1 MPRLLLLPPTEFGP
15 VIDPR
20 DCELSRSLIADVT
33 LSLCRSRLYDVVAP
47 FTAQQLRDSAVAE
60 QAIPFDYVVRIS
72 LVGRDAPLPFSLL
85 RIDIGDARTGESLHQ
100 GEMELRTGNMIGLH
114 QGLSSVVVDRICGRI
129 AREELLRYRR
139 TGAASAYVHYLLAM
153 RRGDRTDLPSLQLA
167 QKSLARSIQLAPD
180 FVPALSEL
188 ARTKTLEWLERG
200 SADRAL
206 LKEATHLAERGHR
219 YDPLDSSSLREIG
232 HAALYQHDL
241 ASALAH
247 FDAALELAPNHA
259 DLLVDQADVL
269 THMSRHVEAE
279 TLITRALA
287 LNPLAPDDYYWIGG
301 AVSFFRERYQE
312 AIDRLTAM
320 RSPGLALRLLA
331 ASAAMNGDADDARRY
346 RDLALKRDPSFT
358 VSKWTS
364 LYPEPN
370 QSDTAHYLRAL
381 RMAGFS

>member
-1 MPRLLLLPPTEFGP
+1 MLPPTETGP

-20 DCELSRSLIADVT
+20 DCELSRSLVEDVT
-33 LSLCRSRLYDVVAP
+33 LTLCRSRLYDVVAP
-47 FTAQQLRDSAVAE
+47 FTAQQLLEREAGEHS
-60 QAIPFDYVVRIS
+60 ISFDYIVRIS
-72 LVGRDAPLPFSLL
+72 LVARDTPLPFSLL
-85 RIDIGDARTGESLHQ
+85 RIDIGDARSGQSIHQ
-100 GEMELRTGNMIGLH
+100 GEMELRTGNLIGLH
-114 QGLSSVVVDRICGRI
+114 QGLSSVVVDRICGQI
-129 AREELLRYRR
+129 AREELYRFRR

-153 RRGDRTDLPSLQLA
+153 RRGDRADLPSLLLA

-206 LKEATHLAERGHR
+206 LREATHLAERGHR

-241 ASALAH
+241 ASALEH

-331 ASAAMNGDADDARRY
+331 ASAAMNGDLEEARRY
-346 RDLALKRDPSFT
+346 RDQVLERDPSFT
-358 VSKWTS
+358 VAKWAS

-370 QSDTAHYLRAL
+370 RTDTAHYLQAL

>member
-1 MPRLLLLPPTEFGP
+1 MTTLADSPLHTPQHPLREFWDYFSTNKGAVAGLIIVLVVLLMAAFAPLIAPYPPDATDSTVFLTPPAWQAGGSSAHLLGTDAIG
-15 VIDPR
+15 R
-20 DCELSRSLIADVT
+20 DILSRLIFGAR
-33 LSLCRSRLYDVVAP
+33 LSLAIGLAVVALSVIVGTVLGL
-47 FTAQQLRDSAVAE
+47 TAGYFRGVFEVAVM
-60 QAIPFDYVVRIS
+60 R
-72 LVGRDAPLPFSLL
+72 LM
-85 RIDIGDARTGESLHQ
+85 DI
-100 GEMELRTGNMIGLH
+100 M
-114 QGLSSVVVDRICGRI
+114 
-129 AREELLRYRR
+129 
-139 TGAASAYVHYLLAM
+139 LA
-153 RRGDRTDLPSLQLA
+153 LPSLLLA

-206 LKEATHLAERGHR
+206 LREATHLAERGHR

-241 ASALAH
+241 ASALEH

-331 ASAAMNGDADDARRY
+331 ASAAMNGDLEEARRY
-346 RDLALKRDPSFT
+346 RDQVLERDPSFT
-358 VSKWTS
+358 VAKWAS

-370 QSDTAHYLRAL
+370 RTDTAHYLQAL